1 MGEGRRICVVTGG
14 RADYGL
20 LFWVMRDIAA
30 DPALSLQLIV
40 TGGHLEAG
48 QGMTVSQIEAD
59 GFTIDARV
67 SLGATGDDPVSVA
80 RGMAAGLAGAAE
92 ALADLKPDVVL
103 VLGDRFE
110 ILAAAQGAMLAGIP
124 IVHIGGGDVTEGAF
138 DDSIRHALTKLSHIH
153 LVTSDSAARRVAQLG
168 EAADRIHV
176 VGNPGLDWL
185 TRSPRMT
192 DGELAAALGAPLL
205 PRNLLV
211 TFHPVTLAVD
221 RGLSQ
226 FEALLAALGEQPD
239 DVGVWITRP
248 NSDPGHE
255 AFTARLD
262 AWAAGRANVQVRT
275 SLGPAYLSL
284 MARVD
289 TVVGN
294 SSSGLAE
301 APSLGVAT
309 VDIGDRQAGRLA
321 GETVI
326 HCEPDAAAISA
337 AIRKAMKA
345 DMRGAVNPYGDGHSA
360 ARIVAVLRDLPTCET
375 LLRKRFIDRD
385 AGHV

>member
-1 MGEGRRICVVTGG
+1 MGVGRRICVVTGG

-20 LFWVMRDIAA
+20 LVWVMRGIAA
-30 DPALSLQLIV
+30 DPALNLQLIV
-40 TGGHLEAG
+40 TGGHLDAA
-48 QGMTVSQIEAD
+48 QGLTVAQIEAD
-59 GFTIDARV
+59 GFAIDARV
-67 SLGATGDDPVSVA
+67 PLGATGDDPASVA
-80 RGMAAGLAGAAE
+80 HGMAAGLAGVAE
-92 ALADLKPDVVL
+92 ALASLQPDVVL

-110 ILAAAQGAMLAGIP
+110 ILAAAQAAMLANIP
-124 IVHIGGGDVTEGAF
+124 IAHIGGGDVTEGAF
-138 DDSIRHALTKLSHIH
+138 DDAIRHALTKMAHVH
-153 LVTSDSAARRVAQLG
+153 LVTSDSAARRVAQMG

-185 TRSPRMT
+185 TRSPLMT
-192 DGELAAALGAPLL
+192 NAELEAALGAPLSA
-205 PRNLLV
+205 RNLLV
-211 TFHPVTLAVD
+211 TFHPVTLAAN

-248 NSDPGHE
+248 NADPGHE

-262 AWAAGRANVQVRT
+262 AWAAGRSNVQVRT

-284 MARVD
+284 MARVNA
-289 TVVGN
+289 VVGN

-326 HCEPDAAAISA
+326 HCDPKPPAISA
-337 AIRKAMKA
+337 AILQAMAA
-345 DMRGAVNPYGDGHSA
+345 DMSGTINPYGDGHSA
-360 ARIVAVLRDLPTCET
+360 ARIVAVLRDLPPRDT
-375 LLRKRFIDRD
+375 LLRKRFTD
-385 AGHV
+385 V

>member
-1 MGEGRRICVVTGG
+1 MGVGRRICVVTGG

-20 LFWVMRDIAA
+20 LHWVMRDIAA

-40 TGGHLEAG
+40 TGGHLDAA
-48 QGMTVSQIEAD
+48 QGMTVGQIEAD
-59 GFTIDARV
+59 GFAVDARIP
-67 SLGATGDDPVSVA
+67 LGSTGDDPVSVA
-80 RGMAAGLAGAAE
+80 RGMAAGLTGVAE
-92 ALADLKPDVVL
+92 ALAGLKPDVLL

-110 ILAAAQGAMLAGIP
+110 ILAAAQAAMLANIP
-124 IVHIGGGDVTEGAF
+124 IAHIGGGDVTEGAF
-138 DDSIRHALTKLSHIH
+138 DDAIRHALTKMAHVH
-153 LVTSDSAARRVAQLG
+153 LVTSESAARRVAQLG

-192 DGELAAALGAPLL
+192 DAALEAALGAPLS

-211 TFHPVTLAVD
+211 TFHPVTLAAD

-226 FEALLAALGEQPD
+226 FEALLAALGKQPD

-248 NSDPGHE
+248 NADPGHE

-262 AWAAGRANVQVRT
+262 AWAESRSNVRVRT

-289 TVVGN
+289 AVVGN

-309 VDIGDRQAGRLA
+309 VNIGDRQAGRLA
-321 GETVI
+321 GDTVI
-326 HCEPDAAAISA
+326 HCAPEASAINAAIDK
-337 AIRKAMKA
+337 AIAA
-345 DMRGAVNPYGDGHSA
+345 DMSGATNPYGDGHSA
-360 ARIVAVLRDLPTCET
+360 ARIVAVLRDLPSRET
-375 LLRKRFIDRD
+375 LLRKRFVD
-385 AGHV
+385 V